1 MEIKEKIINIM
12 RSSFSDQ
19 NIDENSTNDNTD
31 SWESMNFLI
40 LIVNLE
46 SKFDIE
52 FQPEEIADL
61 NSFKTIYN
69 SILNKLDKF

>member
-1 MEIKEKIINIM
+1 MEIKKKIISIM

-31 SWESMNFLI
+31 SWESMSFL
-40 LIVNLE
+40 LLVVNLE
-46 SKFDIE
+46 SKFGIE

-61 NSFKTIYN
+61 NSFKSIYN
-69 SILNKLDKF
+69 SILNKSDKS

>member
-1 MEIKEKIINIM
+1 MEIKKKIISIM

-31 SWESMNFLI
+31 SWDSMSFL
-40 LIVNLE
+40 LLVVNLE
-46 SKFDIE
+46 SKFGIE

-61 NSFKTIYN
+61 NSFKSIYN
-69 SILNKLDKF
+69 SILNKSDKS

>member
-1 MEIKEKIINIM
+1 MEIKEKIISIM
-12 RSSFSDQ
+12 RSSFSNQ

-31 SWESMNFLI
+31 SWDSMSFL
-40 LIVNLE
+40 LLVVNLE

-61 NSFKTIYN
+61 NSFKSIYN
-69 SILNKLDKF
+69 SILNKSDKS

>member
-1 MEIKEKIINIM
+1 MEIKENIISIM
-12 RSSFSDQ
+12 RSSFSDP
-19 NIDENSTNDNTD
+19 NINENSTNDNTD
-31 SWESMNFLI
+31 SWESMNFLL

-61 NSFKTIYN
+61 NSFKSIYD
-69 SILNKLDKF
+69 SILNKSDKS

>member
-1 MEIKEKIINIM
+1 MKIKEKIISIM

-61 NSFKTIYN
+61 NSFKSIYN
-69 SILNKLDKF
+69 SILNKSDKS

>member
-1 MEIKEKIINIM
+1 MEIKKKIISIM

-31 SWESMNFLI
+31 SWDSMNFL
-40 LIVNLE
+40 LLVVNLE
-46 SKFDIE
+46 SKFGIE

-61 NSFKTIYN
+61 NSFKSIFN
-69 SILNKLDKF
+69 SILNKSDKS